1 MIANTIAV
9 TIVIA
14 KSIHKGENTHH
25 QLHDITLQSF
35 NTTNA
40 TVSRIAKIKLY
51 DIPLFSSF
59 ILSPLQRIATTAGG
73 GLKTFY
79 LYSNN

>member
-1 MIANTIAV
+1 MITTTIAI

-14 KSIHKGENTHH
+14 KSIHKGETTHH

-51 DIPLFSSF
+51 DIPLFLSF
-59 ILSPLQRIATTAGG
+59 ILSPRQCIANFAGG
-73 GLKTFY
+73 GIK
-79 LYSNN
+79 